1 MATRQKILKTC
12 AKGHQFYKSSDCNT
26 CPVCAKEN
34 KPTSG
39 FLAPFSSPV
48 RNALTHAGIDTVQ
61 KLATYTEKEILALHG
76 IGKSSLPRFYE
87 ALAAAALQFKPP
99 KQ

>member
-1 MATRQKILKTC
+1 MTASKQQLKTC

-26 CPVCAKEN
+26 CPVCANEN
-34 KPTSG
+34 KPASG

-48 RNALTHAGIDTVQ
+48 RNALTHASIDSVEQ
-61 KLATYTEKEILALHG
+61 LATYTEKEILALHG

-87 ALAAAALQFKPP
+87 ALAAAGLQFKPP
-99 KQ
+99 AK